1 MRAMILAA
9 GLGTRMRPLSD
20 LRPKP
25 ALPIR
30 GLPLVGYT
38 LALLAHH
45 GIHEVALNLHAQPD
59 QLRAAA
65 ERHCPPGVSLHF
77 SHEPELLGTGGGIR
91 ALQAW
96 LRESDPCLILGGDML
111 LDADLGALVATHRS
125 REDSLTLLLRRDPR
139 GATFGTIGVDSER
152 GVRRIGSRFDLGGE
166 HRAGVYA
173 HATVIAARALATL
186 PSTRVFGHLD
196 GWAMPL
202 LAAGAEDIRAELAE
216 PEACTWEP
224 VGTPEEY
231 LAANLRTPK
240 LSYLDADEWARGHG
254 VRLTRDLVVG
264 AGATLAAGA
273 RLERAV
279 VWEDE
284 QVPAGFRGSDGVFAG
299 GRFHACGPG
308 LEGRTTGDA

>member
-1 MRAMILAA
+1 MILAA

-30 GLPLVGYT
+30 GLPLLGYT

-45 GIHEVALNLHAQPD
+45 GVREVALNLHAQPER
-59 QLRAAA
+59 LRAAA
-65 ERHCPPGVSLHF
+65 EQHCPPGVSLHF

-111 LDADLGALVATHRS
+111 LDVDLGALVASHRS
-125 REDSLTLLLRRDPR
+125 HEDSLTLLLRRDAR
-139 GATFGTIGVDSER
+139 GATFGTIGVDSEG

-166 HRAGVYA
+166 RRAGVYA
-173 HATVIAARALATL
+173 HATVIAARALDTL
-186 PSTRVFGHLD
+186 PPTRVFGHLD
-196 GWAMPL
+196 GWAIPL
-202 LAAGAEDIRAELAE
+202 LGGGARDIRGELAE
-216 PEACTWEP
+216 PDACTWEP

-231 LAANLRTPK
+231 LAANLRPPK
-240 LSYLDADEWARGHG
+240 LGYLDADEWARGHG
-254 VRLTRDLVVG
+254 VHLAPDLVVG
-264 AGATLAAGA
+264 AGATLGPGA
-273 RLERAV
+273 QLERAV
-279 VWEDE
+279 VWEGE

-299 GRFHACGPG
+299 GRFHACRPDR
-308 LEGRTTGDA
+308 EGRTTGDA